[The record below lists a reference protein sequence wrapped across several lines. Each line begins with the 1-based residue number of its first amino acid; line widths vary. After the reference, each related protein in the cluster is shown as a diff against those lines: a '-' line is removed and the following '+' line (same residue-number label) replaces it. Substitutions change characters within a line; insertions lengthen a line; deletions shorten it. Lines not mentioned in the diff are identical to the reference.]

1 MLQPVEFNPL
11 AYGSIQDSL
20 FQALM
25 SSEAIPL
32 SEVTQFEG
40 NGVYALFYRGDYPAY
55 RPLACADGREVPIY
69 VGKAAPSARKGE
81 ELTEVQLLGAYGGTA
96 LFTRMKNH
104 RASIEAASNLAVED
118 FFVRL
123 LVLSYI
129 WVPLAETSVIS
140 RCQPLWNTVVDG
152 FGNHD
157 PGKGR
162 RNSVRPRWDT
172 LHPGRA
178 WAAKLAERGE
188 SQEDIMQDIEGFFLQ
203 RAQLAGLDCEVRDD
217 V

>member
-1 MLQPVEFNPL
+1 MFQPVEFNPL
-11 AYGSIQDSL
+11 AYGSIQESL

-25 SSEAIPL
+25 SSEVIPL

-40 NGVYALFYRGDYPAY
+40 NGVYALFYRGGFPAY
-55 RPLACADGREVPIY
+55 RALTLNDASDVPIY

-81 ELTEVQLLGAYGGTA
+81 ELTEAQLLGAYGGTA
-96 LFTRMKNH
+96 PFTRMKNH
-104 RASIEAASNLAVED
+104 RASIEAASNLKVED
-118 FFVRL
+118 FDVRL

-162 RNSVRPRWDT
+162 KNSVRPRWDT

-178 WAAKLAERGE
+178 WAAKLVDRGE
-188 SQEDIMQDIEGFFLQ
+188 SQEDIIQDIKGFFLQ
-203 RAQLAGLDCEVRDD
+203 RAQLMGLNHEVLYGE
-217 V
+217 

>member
-11 AYGSIQDSL
+11 SYGAIQDSL
-20 FQALM
+20 YQALM
-25 SSEAIPL
+25 SSEPISLADVMP
-32 SEVTQFEG
+32 FEG
-40 NGVYALFYRGDYPAY
+40 NGVYALFYTGDFPAY
-55 RPLACADGREVPIY
+55 RYLSSGKGAGIPIY

-81 ELTEVQLLGAYGGTA
+81 ELTETQLLGAYGGTA
-96 LFTRMKNH
+96 LYTRMKNH
-104 RASIEAASNLAVED
+104 RKSIEAAENLDISD
-118 FFVRL
+118 FHVRL

-140 RCQPLWNTVVDG
+140 RCQPVWNTLVDG

-162 RNSVRPRWDT
+162 KDSVRPRWDT

-178 WAAKLAERGE
+178 WAARLSEREE
-188 SQEDIMQDIEGFFLQ
+188 SPEDIIQDIEGFFLQ
-203 RAQLAGLDCEVRDD
+203 VSADIE
-217 V
+217 